1 MIIDSHEHVMFPT
14 ELQIEKIDKAEIDKA
29 VLFTTTPHPEK
40 AFSLNEFKSEMSIL
54 FKILGG
60 ENTLEINKKR
70 MKKDILDL
78 TEVIKKYPD
87 RFYGFG
93 PVPLGMTFENTELWI
108 KKYIIEN
115 NLKGVG
121 EFTPGNDEQINQL
134 ETVFK
139 VLKKIISEEN
149 RILPVW
155 VHTFNPVTLNGIKI
169 LEKLTEKYSEIPV
182 IFGHM
187 GGYNWLEVADF
198 VKNTSNAYIDLSGT
212 FSTLA
217 VKMVINE
224 VPEKC
229 LYSSD
234 APYGEPI
241 LNKQMIE
248 YLIPSKKIKNKVFG
262 ENILKLLK

>member
-14 ELQIEKIDKAEIDKA
+14 ELQIEKMDKAEIDKA

-121 EFTPGNDEQINQL
+121 EFTPRNDEQINQL

-139 VLKKIISEEN
+139 VLKKIISEES

-169 LEKLTEKYSEIPV
+169 LEKFTEKYSEIPV

>member
-14 ELQIEKIDKAEIDKA
+14 ELQIEKMDKAEIDKA

-139 VLKKIISEEN
+139 GGGRLRKA
-149 RILPVW
+149 VW
-155 VHTFNPVTLNGIKI
+155 LHLFEGAL
-169 LEKLTEKYSEIPV
+169 
-182 IFGHM
+182 
-187 GGYNWLEVADF
+187 
-198 VKNTSNAYIDLSGT
+198 
-212 FSTLA
+212 
-217 VKMVINE
+217 
-224 VPEKC
+224 
-229 LYSSD
+229 
-234 APYGEPI
+234 
-241 LNKQMIE
+241 
-248 YLIPSKKIKNKVFG
+248 
-262 ENILKLLK
+262 